1 MSNDILANII
11 QDLQIIINVTL
22 EAGSINGEGSLR
34 EYLLTKWTELGKK
47 NAFLL
52 HYVVEMVDVFC
63 DSYPEKFLYRFG
75 KAANRLLSVV
85 FPSNSATHFP
95 SQM

>member
-1 MSNDILANII
+1 MGVFALIKSM
-11 QDLQIIINVTL
+11 
-22 EAGSINGEGSLR
+22 
-34 EYLLTKWTELGKK
+34 LTKRTELGKK

-75 KAANRLLSVV
+75 KTDNRLLFVV
-85 FPSNSATHFP
+85 FPSNSATYFP
-95 SQM
+95 QPNVKKQLT